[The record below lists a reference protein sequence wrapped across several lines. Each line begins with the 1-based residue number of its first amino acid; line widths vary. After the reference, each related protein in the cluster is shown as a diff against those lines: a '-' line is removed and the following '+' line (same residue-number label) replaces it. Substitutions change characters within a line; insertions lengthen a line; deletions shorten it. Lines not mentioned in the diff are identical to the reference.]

1 MITPTEAATRDL
13 LNRIAQGDQ
22 RAFEELWRA
31 YERPLFHVAFS
42 IVGSREAADEV
53 MQEAS
58 LAIWNG
64 AKHFKG
70 DCKPFTWMWTIVRNK
85 AMDALRRNLR
95 TAGPEDPDFDDGWF
109 QPGPE
114 NDAIIGEALRK
125 LSPEHRLVI
134 VLTYFL
140 NLSQYHVSKIL
151 HCPIGTVKSR
161 LSAALK
167 RLKEVWR

>member
-13 LNRIAQGDQ
+13 LNRIAQEDQ
-22 RAFEELWRA
+22 GAFEELWRA
-31 YERPLFHVAFS
+31 YERPLFYVAFN
-42 IVGSREAADEV
+42 IVGSREVADEV

-85 AMDALRRNLR
+85 AMDALRSNLR
-95 TAGPEDPDFDDGWF
+95 TGPEDAGPDDSWF

-114 NDAIIGEALRK
+114 NDAIICEALRK

-140 NLSQYHVSKIL
+140 NLSQYHISQIT
-151 HCPIGTVKSR
+151 HSPIGTVKSR
-161 LSAALK
+161 LAAALHK
-167 RLKEVWR
+167 LKEVWR